1 MRKEQLTRLIDG
13 AKTPTQVK
21 QRLRKANIEY
31 EDATAE
37 FGRFNVRIPLKD
49 GYFRIYQD
57 YRKAIRSQWWPNEEF
72 KASGTPTFF
81 GL

>member
-1 MRKEQLTRLIDG
+1 MCKEQLVRLIDG
-13 AKTPTQVK
+13 AKTPAQVK
-21 QRLRKANIEY
+21 QRLREANVEY

-37 FGRFNVRIPLKD
+37 FGRFNARIPLEG

-72 KASGTPTFF
+72 KSSGIPTFF